1 MCPHQK
7 GARLDPLL
15 PSGRLRGFQAG
26 VLERSRNIAS
36 NVTRGFTERRRQRTI
51 RNNRSD
57 TRNYDG
63 NSSDQMRG
71 QFAQARRGT

>member
-1 MCPHQK
+1 MSPDQK
-7 GARLDPLL
+7 GAPLNPLL
-15 PSGRLRGFQAG
+15 PSGRLRGFKAG

-36 NVTRGFTERRRQRTI
+36 NVTRGFTEGGRQRTV

-57 TRNYDG
+57 TGNDDG

-71 QFAQARRGT
+71 QFAQARCGA